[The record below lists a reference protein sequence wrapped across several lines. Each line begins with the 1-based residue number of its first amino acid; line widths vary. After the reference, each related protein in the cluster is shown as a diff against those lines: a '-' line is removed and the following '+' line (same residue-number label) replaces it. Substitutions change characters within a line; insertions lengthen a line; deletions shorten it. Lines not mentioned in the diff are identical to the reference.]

1 MPESNRKAVRNRL
14 IEDQNVILARMEK
27 DAKQLL
33 SIAQYLNTRANTP

>member
-1 MPESNRKAVRNRL
+1 MLESNRKAVRNRL

-33 SIAQYLNTRANTP
+33 SIAQYLNAQANTP

>member
-1 MPESNRKAVRNRL
+1 MPESNRVAVRNRL

-33 SIAQYLNTRANTP
+33 SIAQYLNAQENSQ